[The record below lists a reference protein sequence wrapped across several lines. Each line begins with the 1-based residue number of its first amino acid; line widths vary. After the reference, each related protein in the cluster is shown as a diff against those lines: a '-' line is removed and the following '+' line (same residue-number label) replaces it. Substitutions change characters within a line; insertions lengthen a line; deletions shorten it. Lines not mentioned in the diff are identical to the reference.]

1 MAETAQY
8 TPRTRLIITEAT
20 RPALRRFV
28 RLHHDAGRGRTV
40 LLAPERIVEPDEIAV
55 DVLKLCDG
63 SISLGA
69 IAVELAKTY
78 DAPELDIRADITDLL
93 QDLADKGYIK
103 DHSIGDDR

>member
-55 DVLKLCDG
+55 HVLKLCDG

-69 IAVELAKTY
+69 IAAELANTY
-78 DAPELDIRADITDLL
+78 DAPEVDIRADITDLL

-103 DHSIGDDR
+103 DNSVGDDR